1 MKDKKL
7 AEPTAEK
14 LTAQFGA
21 VDIVSSWLP
30 FDYTEYYRSEMGEP
44 LFRRMFSFRKLIDQD
59 ALAEIKTATNA
70 IEEQYSA
77 NQYSTN
83 NKRRVNI
90 DPGYMLHSRF
100 VLATGKNY
108 AHRIY
113 IGKRIYAD
121 LTLIYT
127 KGGFTKLPWTY
138 PDYIAEDMLAYLMMV
153 RKKYISDHKNQFQN
167 VSFCPNSTSDSN
179 FNPRNTQSISV
190 VKI

>member
-7 AEPTAEK
+7 AEPVAEK

-44 LFRRMFSFRKLIDQD
+44 LFRRMFSFRKLIDQ
-59 ALAEIKTATNA
+59 AFLAEIKTITNA
-70 IEEQYSA
+70 IEEQYCI
-77 NQYSTN
+77 N
-83 NKRRVNI
+83 NKRPVNI

-113 IGKRIYAD
+113 IGKKIYAD

-127 KGGFTKLPWTY
+127 KGGFAKLPWTY
-138 PDYIAEDMLAYLMMV
+138 PDYLAEDMLAYLIMV
-153 RKKYISDHKNQFQN
+153 RKKYVSDHKSQF
-167 VSFCPNSTSDSN
+167 
-179 FNPRNTQSISV
+179 
-190 VKI
+190 

>member
-1 MKDKKL
+1 MPAKLIIGLVMKDKKL
-7 AEPTAEK
+7 AEPVAEK

-44 LFRRMFSFRKLIDQD
+44 LFRRMFSFRTLIDQD
-59 ALAEIKTATNA
+59 DLAEIKIATNS
-70 IEEQYSA
+70 IEEKYC
-77 NQYSTN
+77 TD

-138 PDYIAEDMLAYLMMV
+138 PDYLAEDMLAYLIMV
-153 RKKYISDHKNQFQN
+153 RKKYISDQNGQF
-167 VSFCPNSTSDSN
+167 
-179 FNPRNTQSISV
+179 
-190 VKI
+190 

>member
-7 AEPTAEK
+7 AEPIAEK
-14 LTAQFGA
+14 LTEQFGA

-30 FDYTEYYRSEMGEP
+30 FDYTEYYRSEMGAP
-44 LFRRMFSFRKLIDQD
+44 LFRRMFSFRKLIDQYT
-59 ALAEIKTATNA
+59 LAEIKTATNL
-70 IEEQYSA
+70 IEENYCA
-77 NQYSTN
+77 DH
-83 NKRRVNI
+83 KRRVNI

-127 KGGFTKLPWTY
+127 KGGFIKLPWTY
-138 PDYIAEDMLAYLMMV
+138 PDYIAEDMLAYLIMV
-153 RKKYISDHKNQFQN
+153 RKKYISDFKTLLL
-167 VSFCPNSTSDSN
+167 SKETE
-179 FNPRNTQSISV
+179 
-190 VKI
+190 